1 MFKNMKKSLSSLLK
15 KITIAELNQKTIKKV
30 IHPLKDILIQN
41 EVAVVTADKI
51 CESVSDKLLNVE
63 YKRMSSPKSLILEAL
78 RSSLLEILQPEETI
92 NLLSLVEEYRKK
104 KQPLVIAFFGINGVG
119 KTLSIAKLGYYLK
132 KNDISSVFAASDT
145 FRAGSI
151 QQLEQHA
158 KKVGVKIISQ
168 TYGSDAAAVAFDAVS
183 HASAKGIDVVLID
196 TAGRMET
203 NKNLMAELQKLDRVV
218 EPDLKIFVG
227 DALTGNS
234 LVSQAELFNS
244 KIGID
249 ASIINKMDADVK
261 GGATISVV
269 HATRKP
275 ILFIGVG
282 QKYNDLKPFI
292 PEQIIKNVLP
302 DKI

>member
-63 YKRMSSPKSLILEAL
+63 YKRMSSPKNLILEAL

-92 NLLSLVEEYRKK
+92 DLLSLVEEYKKK

-234 LVSQAELFNS
+234 LVSQAELFNT
-244 KIGID
+244 KIGIN

>member
-1 MFKNMKKSLSSLLK
+1 MKKSLSSLLK

-51 CESVSDKLLNVE
+51 CESVSDKLLNAE

>member
-1 MFKNMKKSLSSLLK
+1 MKKSLSSLLK

-51 CESVSDKLLNVE
+51 CESVSDKLL
-63 YKRMSSPKSLILEAL
+63 
-78 RSSLLEILQPEETI
+78 SLLEILQPEETI